1 MTTGYRKLKKIIR
14 KDYLYNIVRQVIP
27 PIIFSALRKSPLY
40 AYIRKFISKLSEDKH
55 VASWH
60 TITAGEL
67 AGYELYVDSHGM
79 FKEMIEGTYDTFFSD
94 YLKKLNL
101 EGKTIIDIGAH
112 IGFDA
117 LFFAKAVG
125 ENGKVYTFEPN
136 ITNKERLDLIVSRNL
151 VLTRQ
156 VKTYP
161 IAISNKKGIEEFIF
175 SSVVD
180 NGTSSDSFIEA
191 SSTFWDKNIYERD
204 IGFKRT
210 SVETIPLN
218 KISELGI
225 TELPALIKIDVEGA
239 EYLVLEGGYELIK
252 KSQAILLIEIHSIFN
267 MFKVSEG
274 LKRLNYSMDLLKLES
289 DGRCFISAVPDK
301 KN

>member
-1 MTTGYRKLKKIIR
+1 MKKIIR
-14 KDYLYNIVRQVIP
+14 KDHLYNIVRQVIP

-60 TITAGEL
+60 TIAAGEL

-94 YLKKLNL
+94 YLKKINL

-125 ENGKVYTFEPN
+125 EKGKVYAFEPN

-180 NGTSSDSFIEA
+180 NGTSSGSFIEA

-218 KISELGI
+218 EISELGI

-239 EYLVLEGGYELIK
+239 EYLVLEGGNELIK

>member
-1 MTTGYRKLKKIIR
+1 LKKIIR
-14 KDYLYNIVRQVIP
+14 KDYVYNFARLIIP
-27 PIIFSALRKSPLY
+27 PIIFLILRKSPLY
-40 AYIRKFISKLSEDKH
+40 AYIRKYISKFSQDKH

-60 TITAGEL
+60 TISAGEL

-94 YLKKLNL
+94 YLKKFNL
-101 EGKTIIDIGAH
+101 EGKTVIDVGAH
-112 IGFDA
+112 IGYDA

-125 ENGKVYTFEPN
+125 KTGKVYAFEPN
-136 ITNKERLDLIVSRNL
+136 TINKERLDLIIIRNVDL
-151 VLTRQ
+151 SEQ
-156 VKTYP
+156 VKTFT

-180 NGTSSDSFIEA
+180 NGTSSGSFIEA

-210 SVETIPLN
+210 SVQTIPLN
-218 KISELGI
+218 EISDLGI

-267 MFKVSEG
+267 MLKVSES
-274 LKRLNYSMDLLKLES
+274 LKKLNYSMDLLKQES
-289 DGRCFISAVPDK
+289 DGRCFISATPDK
-301 KN
+301 RN